1 MLPPILGTRKRVSF
15 FITKKAGRKNE
26 YKNNCLQI
34 TESPADARAKNINQS
49 DTGVFPKS
57 WENDNEIYCH

>member
-1 MLPPILGTRKRVSF
+1 MLPPILGTRKRGAF
-15 FITKKAGRKNE
+15 FITKKAGQKNE

-34 TESPADARAKNINQS
+34 TESPADARAKNKNQS

>member
-1 MLPPILGTRKRVSF
+1 MLPPILGTRKRVP
-15 FITKKAGRKNE
+15 
-26 YKNNCLQI
+26 LQI
-34 TESPADARAKNINQS
+34 TESPADARAKNKNQS